1 MVDVTESVSKGD
13 TMTLDQL
20 QLGKRARVIR
30 VHGGRGLRRNL
41 TQMGVHPGDIV
52 YLTQG
57 GAFYGPVV
65 IEVNGSKIALGR
77 GVARKV
83 LIDPL

>member
-1 MVDVTESVSKGD
+1 
-13 TMTLDQL
+13 MTLDQL
-20 QLGKRARVIR
+20 QLGKRARVIG

-57 GAFYGPVV
+57 GCLW
-65 IEVNGSKIALGR
+65 KITCYL
-77 GVARKV
+77 
-83 LIDPL
+83 

>member
-1 MVDVTESVSKGD
+1 
-13 TMTLDQL
+13 MTLDQL

-52 YLTQG
+52 HLTQG

-65 IEVNGSKIALGR
+65 IEVNGSKIALGEVWHVR
-77 GVARKV
+77 SLSILYSPR
-83 LIDPL
+83 LSPHS